1 MKLERSKNTKRNIFI
16 GIVNKLITIFLPF
29 AVQTVFIRTLGA
41 EYLGLRGVF
50 SSVLQVLNLAEL
62 GFGSAMVF
70 HMYDAIAA
78 DNDELIC
85 SLMELYRKIYRYI
98 GLIILLLSFVIV
110 PFIPRIIRGEYP
122 GDINIYVIYGM
133 YIANTVLSYWL
144 FAYKNSLL
152 NAFQRQDIIGIIN
165 TIVQFTINLAQII
178 YLITTKNF
186 YIYLSLQIVSTILS
200 NLIISIVVDKLYPH
214 YKCMGKVPAEIISHT
229 KKKIAGLMIYRLC
242 GVTRNSF
249 DNIFVSM
256 FLGLV
261 LVGMYNNYYYI
272 ITNVMG
278 LLSVITSAM
287 LAGVGN
293 SIASETKQKN
303 YSDLKKIDF
312 LYMLLSGWCAVCMLC
327 LYQPFMKIWAGE
339 ELVFPF
345 PVAVLFTI
353 YFYIMCMGN
362 IRGVYADAAGLWWEN
377 RYRTV
382 LEVIANIILNYTF
395 VKMWGA
401 YGIILAT
408 IITLLILGY
417 AGSAMV
423 LFGNYFHF
431 GLKDYFISH
440 FIYILVTMTVSIITL
455 VICSLVRGDDR
466 WVLLIRIV
474 ICCTITPLLYYVV
487 YCRTKCFKESR
498 QWLKLRLKKY

>member
-1 MKLERSKNTKRNIFI
+1 MKLERYKNTKRNISV
-16 GIVNKLITIFLPF
+16 GIINKLITTFLPF
-29 AVQTVFIRTLGA
+29 VVQTIFIRTLGA

-70 HMYDAIAA
+70 NMYDAIAA

-85 SLMELYRKIYRYI
+85 ALMGLYRKIYRYI
-98 GLIILLLSFVIV
+98 GLAILVLSFGIV
-110 PFIPRIIRGEYP
+110 PFIPKIIKGGYP
-122 GDINIYVIYGM
+122 EDINIYVIYGM

-152 NAFQRQDIIGIIN
+152 NAFQRQDITGIIN
-165 TIVQFTINLAQII
+165 TVVQCVINLAQII

-186 YIYLSLQIVSTILS
+186 YIYLSLQIVSTVLS
-200 NLIISIVVDKLYPH
+200 NLIVSMAVDKLYPH
-214 YKCMGKVPAEIISHT
+214 YKCGGKVPVEIISLT

-278 LLSVITSAM
+278 FLSVITSAM

-312 LYMLLSGWCAVCMLC
+312 IYMMLSGWCTVCMLC

-339 ELVFPF
+339 DLLFPF

-362 IRGVYADAAGLWWEN
+362 IRSVYADAAGLWWEN

-382 LEVIANIILNYTF
+382 LEVVANIILNYTL
-395 VKMWGA
+395 VKIWGV

-408 IITLLILGY
+408 IVTLFLFGY
-417 AGSAMV
+417 IGSALV
-423 LFGNYFHF
+423 LFRNYFQF
-431 GLKDYFISH
+431 GLKNYFVSH
-440 FIYILVTMTVSIITL
+440 FAYMVVTVFVAVVTL
-455 VICSLVRGDDR
+455 AVCSFVRGNDG
-466 WVLLIRIV
+466 WILFIRIV
-474 ICCTITPLLYYVV
+474 ICCTITPLLYYVA
-487 YCRTKCFKESR
+487 YSRTKSFKESR
-498 QWLKLRLKKY
+498 QWLRMHIKK